1 MERGLQRRS
10 KIKSVTHTL
19 IECLQNIE
27 SIQNNEVLILLWL
40 GDKFHERSN
49 FRNNLSQSMK
59 SVKKIEGL
67 GDFKWESQAVRKD
80 TNHPGKV
87 KNDVMLN

>member
-49 FRNNLSQSMK
+49 F
-59 SVKKIEGL
+59 
-67 GDFKWESQAVRKD
+67 
-80 TNHPGKV
+80 
-87 KNDVMLN
+87 

>member
-1 MERGLQRRS
+1 M
-10 KIKSVTHTL
+10 K
-19 IECLQNIE
+19 
-27 SIQNNEVLILLWL
+27 
-40 GDKFHERSN
+40 N
-49 FRNNLSQSMK
+49 F
-59 SVKKIEGL
+59 KKIVGL